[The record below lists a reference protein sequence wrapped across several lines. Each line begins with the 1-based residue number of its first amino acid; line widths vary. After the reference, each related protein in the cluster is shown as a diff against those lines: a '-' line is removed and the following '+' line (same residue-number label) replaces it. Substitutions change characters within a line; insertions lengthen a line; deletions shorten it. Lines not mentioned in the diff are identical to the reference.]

1 VLFQSPLSV
10 LPLRKIHDPPP
21 PLRIPLVMGVVNVT
35 PDSFSDGGLC
45 ASTENAVRHATQL
58 IEEGADMLDIGGE
71 STRPGSTP
79 VSVEEELRRVLP
91 VVQALVNMNIP
102 ISVDT
107 TKPEVMRATIK
118 SGASMINDINALR
131 APGALEVVATRKVTV
146 CLTHMQG
153 KPHNMQANPQYS
165 DVVAEVKDFLQQRL
179 DAAQAVG
186 IPRERLIIDPGFGFG
201 KTLKHNLQL
210 LHYLERFTD
219 MGVSVLVGLSRKSM
233 LGEISGN
240 KVSNRVHASV
250 SAALLAATKGAGILR
265 VHDVKATK
273 DALAVYN
280 AVISQT

>member
-1 VLFQSPLSV
+1 
-10 LPLRKIHDPPP
+10 
-21 PLRIPLVMGVVNVT
+21 MGIVNVT

-58 IEEGADMLDIGGE
+58 IEEGVDMLDIGGE

-118 SGASMINDINALR
+118 SGASMINDINALQ
-131 APGALEVVATRKVTV
+131 APGALEVVATGEVAV

-153 KPHNMQANPQYS
+153 KPYSMQANPQYS

-201 KTLKHNLQL
+201 KTLGHNLQL
-210 LHYLERFTD
+210 LRYLDRFTN

-233 LGEISGN
+233 LGEVSGN
-240 KVSNRVHASV
+240 KVSNRVYTSV
-250 SAALLAATKGAGILR
+250 SAALLAATKGARILR

-273 DALAVYN
+273 DALAIYN
-280 AVISQT
+280 AVINQT